1 VAAAPFGSAA
11 QAREIPVVVVVVA
24 DRDDDA

>member
-11 QAREIPVVVVVVA
+11 QAREIPVVVVVA